1 MHLLAA
7 IRLETARP
15 RAIRLRLITKMI
27 AAILFLGAL
36 AGCGASHRDIAGK
49 WRAAGDASA
58 MVWEFFQDG
67 SVKMG
72 SMRGKY
78 SFGDQDRLKIE
89 SASGTSVYQIE
100 LAGDHMTLKD
110 PSGSKLEFIKV
121 K

>member
-1 MHLLAA
+1 
-7 IRLETARP
+7 
-15 RAIRLRLITKMI
+15 MI
-27 AAILFLGAL
+27 SAAILLGAL
-36 AGCGASHRDIAGK
+36 AGCGTHRDITGK
-49 WRAAGDASA
+49 WRRTGDPNG

-89 SASGTSVYQIE
+89 TGSGTSVYQIE

-110 PSGSKLEFIKV
+110 PSGSKLEFTKV
-121 K
+121 R